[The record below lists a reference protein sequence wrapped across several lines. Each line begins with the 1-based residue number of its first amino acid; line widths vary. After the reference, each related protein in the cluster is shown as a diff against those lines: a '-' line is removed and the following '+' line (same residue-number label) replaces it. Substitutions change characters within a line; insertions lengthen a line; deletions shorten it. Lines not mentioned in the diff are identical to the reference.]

1 MLKRLLAALLL
12 SPCLVL
18 AQSYP
23 TKPVRIVVPFPPGG
37 GTDVV
42 ARILGQKLTETWGQ
56 QAIIENK
63 AGASGSVGSDLVA
76 KSAPDGY
83 TLLLQGTQ
91 HAINLS
97 LYKKLPYD
105 TLRDF
110 VPVAHLA
117 IAPFLLIVNS
127 SVPASSVTEL
137 IAYIKTQP
145 NGLDYGSSGP
155 GGGAHLAGEI
165 FKTMAGVP
173 LRHIPY
179 KGGSIALTDL
189 LGGQIPMLF
198 DPIPTSLK
206 HATGGR
212 IKVLAI
218 SSGERV
224 AAAPTVP
231 TVSESGLPGFDV
243 VSWFGLYAPNGT
255 PATIVNKLNTDVN
268 RALALTDVQEKFKE
282 MGFSTKLMNASEFD
296 THLRAEIVKF
306 AKAIKDSGATID
318 E

>member
-1 MLKRLLAALLL
+1 MKQLLAALLL
-12 SPCLVL
+12 CPCLAF
-18 AQSYP
+18 AQAYP
-23 TKPVRIVVPFPPGG
+23 TKPVRILVPFPPGG

-42 ARILGQKLTETWGQ
+42 ARILSQKLTEAWGQ
-56 QAIIENK
+56 QAIVENK
-63 AGASGSVGSDLVA
+63 AGASGTVGSDLVA
-76 KSAPDGY
+76 KSPADGY

-91 HAINLS
+91 HSINLS

-105 TLRDF
+105 TLKDF

-117 IAPFLLIVNS
+117 IAPFLLIVNA
-127 SVPASSVTEL
+127 SVPANTVTEL

-165 FKTMAGVP
+165 FKTTAGVQ

-212 IKVLAI
+212 INAYAALMALQQGRLA
-218 SSGERV
+218 R
-224 AAAPTVP
+224 
-231 TVSESGLPGFDV
+231 VSEEQSAPGFLAGSLARNP
-243 VSWFGLYAPNGT
+243 VSLI
-255 PATIVNKLNTDVN
+255 PAT
-268 RALALTDVQEKFKE
+268 Q
-282 MGFSTKLMNASEFD
+282 
-296 THLRAEIVKF
+296 
-306 AKAIKDSGATID
+306 
-318 E
+318 

>member
-1 MLKRLLAALLL
+1 LKRLLAALLFA
-12 SPCLVL
+12 PCLAL
-18 AQSYP
+18 AQAYP
-23 TKPVRIVVPFPPGG
+23 TKAVRIVVPFPPGG

-76 KSAPDGY
+76 KSAADGY

-105 TLRDF
+105 TLKDF
-110 VPVAHLA
+110 APVAYLA

-127 SVPASSVTEL
+127 AVPVNSVTEL

-165 FKTMAGVP
+165 FKTMAGVQ

-224 AAAPTVP
+224 AAAPNVP
-231 TVSESGLPGFDV
+231 TISESGLPGFDV
-243 VSWFGLYAPNGT
+243 VSWFGLYAPSAT
-255 PATIVNKLNTDVN
+255 PSTIVNKVNADVN
-268 RALALTDVQEKFKE
+268 RALALPDVQEKFKE
-282 MGFSTKLMNASEFD
+282 MGFSTKLMTASEFD
-296 THLRAEIVKF
+296 THLRTEVVKF
-306 AKAIKDSGATID
+306 AKAIQDSGAKID
-318 E
+318 D

>member
-1 MLKRLLAALLL
+1 MKQLLAALLL
-12 SPCLVL
+12 CPCLAL
-18 AQSYP
+18 AQAYP
-23 TKPVRIVVPFPPGG
+23 TKSVRILVPFPPGG

-42 ARILGQKLTETWGQ
+42 ARILGQKLTEAWGQ
-56 QAIIENK
+56 QAIVENK
-63 AGASGSVGSDLVA
+63 AGASGSVGSDIVA
-76 KSAPDGY
+76 KSPADGY

-105 TLRDF
+105 TLKDF

-117 IAPFLLIVNS
+117 IAPFLLIVNA
-127 SVPASSVTEL
+127 SVPASTVTEL

-165 FKTMAGVP
+165 FKTMAGVQ

-198 DPIPTSLK
+198 DPIPTSL
-206 HATGGR
+206 
-212 IKVLAI
+212 IAI

-224 AAAPTVP
+224 SAAPNVP

-243 VSWFGLYAPNGT
+243 VSWFGLYAPAAT
-255 PATIVNKLNTDVN
+255 PTAVVTKINADVN
-268 RALALTDVQEKFKE
+268 RALALPDVQEKFKE
-282 MGFSTKLMNASEFD
+282 MGFSTKLMSAAEFD
-296 THLRAEIVKF
+296 THLRAEVVKF
-306 AKAIKDSGATID
+306 AEAIQDSGAKID

>member
-1 MLKRLLAALLL
+1 MKRLLAALLFA
-12 SPCLVL
+12 PCLAF
-18 AQSYP
+18 AQAYP
-23 TKPVRIVVPFPPGG
+23 AKSVRIVVPFPPGG

-63 AGASGSVGSDLVA
+63 TGASGSVGSDLVA
-76 KSAPDGY
+76 KSTPDGY

-105 TLRDF
+105 TLKDF
-110 VPVAHLA
+110 VPVAYVAL
-117 IAPFLLIVNS
+117 APFLLIVNA
-127 SVPASSVTEL
+127 SVPANSVSEL

-165 FKTMAGVP
+165 FKTMAGVQ

-179 KGGSIALTDL
+179 KGGSPALTDL

-206 HATGGR
+206 HANGGR

-224 AAAPTVP
+224 SAAPNVP

-243 VSWFGLYAPNGT
+243 VSWFGLYAPTGT
-255 PATIVNKLNTDVN
+255 PAPIVAKLNADVN
-268 RALALTDVQEKFKE
+268 RALALPDVQDKFKE
-282 MGFSTKLMNASEFD
+282 MGFSTKLMSTSEFD
-296 THLRAEIVKF
+296 LYLRAEIKKF
-306 AKAIKDSGATID
+306 AKAIQDSGAKID

>member
-1 MLKRLLAALLL
+1 MKRLLAALLFA
-12 SPCLVL
+12 PCLAL
-18 AQSYP
+18 AQAYP
-23 TKPVRIVVPFPPGG
+23 TKSVRIVVPFPAGG

-42 ARILGQKLTETWGQ
+42 ARILGQKLTEAWGQ

-63 AGASGSVGSDLVA
+63 AGASGTVGSELVA
-76 KSAPDGY
+76 KSVADGY

-91 HAINLS
+91 HSINLS

-105 TLRDF
+105 TLKDF
-110 VPVAHLA
+110 VPVAHIA
-117 IAPFLLIVNS
+117 IAPFLLIVNAT
-127 SVPASSVTEL
+127 VPANSVKEL

-165 FKTMAGVP
+165 FKTMAGVQM
-173 LRHIPY
+173 RHIPY
-179 KGGSIALTDL
+179 KGGSPALTDL

-198 DPIPTSLK
+198 DPIPTSIK
-206 HATGGR
+206 HANGGR

-224 AAAPTVP
+224 VAAPNVP
-231 TVSESGLPGFDV
+231 TVAESGLPGFDV
-243 VSWFGLYAPNGT
+243 VSWFGLYAPSAT
-255 PATIVNKLNTDVN
+255 PVAIVNKLNADVN
-268 RALALTDVQEKFKE
+268 RALALPDVQDKFKD
-282 MGFSTKLMNASEFD
+282 MGFSTKLMSAPEFD
-296 THLRAEIVKF
+296 KHLRAEVVKF
-306 AKAIKDSGATID
+306 AKAIQDSGAKID

>member
-1 MLKRLLAALLL
+1 MKRLLAALMFV
-12 SPCLVL
+12 PCLAL

-23 TKPVRIVVPFPPGG
+23 SKSVRIIVPFPPGG

-42 ARILGQKLTETWGQ
+42 ARILGQKLSESWGQ

-63 AGASGSVGSDLVA
+63 PGASGTVGSDLVA
-76 KSAPDGY
+76 KATPDGY

-105 TLRDF
+105 TLKDF
-110 VPVAHLA
+110 IPVAYVAL
-117 IAPFLLIVNS
+117 APFLLIVNS
-127 SVPASSVTEL
+127 SIPVSSVAEL
-137 IAYIKTQP
+137 ITYIKKQP

-165 FKTMAGVP
+165 FKTMAGVEM
-173 LRHIPY
+173 RHIPY
-179 KGGSIALTDL
+179 KGGSPALTDL

-198 DPIPTSLK
+198 DPIPTSIK
-206 HATGGR
+206 HTNGGR

-224 AAAPTVP
+224 SAAPGVP

-243 VSWFGLYAPNGT
+243 VSWFGLYAPAGT
-255 PATIVNKLNTDVN
+255 PASIVSKLNADVNK
-268 RALALTDVQEKFKE
+268 ALTLPDVQQKFNE
-282 MGFSTKLMNASEFD
+282 MGFSTKPMNAPEFD
-296 THLRAEIVKF
+296 TYLRKEIKKF
-306 AKAIKDSGATID
+306 AKAIEDSGAKLD
-318 E
+318 

>member
-1 MLKRLLAALLL
+1 MKRFFAALLL
-12 SPCLVL
+12 VPCLAL
-18 AQSYP
+18 AQSFP
-23 TKPVRIVVPFPPGG
+23 TKAVRIIVPFPPGG

-76 KSAPDGY
+76 KAHADGY

-105 TLRDF
+105 TLKDF
-110 VPVAHLA
+110 VPIAYLA
-117 IAPFLLIVNS
+117 LAPFLLIVNAA
-127 SVPASSVTEL
+127 VPVNSVTEL

-165 FKTMAGVP
+165 FKTMAGVQ

-206 HATGGR
+206 HASGDR

-224 AAAPTVP
+224 QAAPNVP

-243 VSWFGLYAPNGT
+243 VSWFGLYAPAGT
-255 PATIVNKLNTDVN
+255 PLAVTSKINADVN
-268 RALALTDVQEKFKE
+268 RALVLPDVQSKFIE
-282 MGFSTKLMNASEFD
+282 MGFSTKPMTQPEFEVY
-296 THLRAEIVKF
+296 LRAEVAKF
-306 AKAIKDSGATID
+306 AKAIKDSGAKID

>member
-1 MLKRLLAALLL
+1 LKRLLTALLFA
-12 SPCLVL
+12 PCLAL
-18 AQSYP
+18 AQAYP
-23 TKPVRIVVPFPPGG
+23 TKSVRIVVPFPPGG

-42 ARILGQKLTETWGQ
+42 ARILGQKLTENWGQ

-63 AGASGSVGSDLVA
+63 TGASGTVGSELVA

-91 HAINLS
+91 HSINLS

-105 TLRDF
+105 TLKDF
-110 VPVAHLA
+110 VPVAHVA

-127 SVPASSVTEL
+127 SVPANSVKEL

-165 FKTMAGVP
+165 FKTMAGVQM
-173 LRHIPY
+173 RHIPY
-179 KGGSIALTDL
+179 KGGSPALTDL

-198 DPIPTSLK
+198 DPIPTSIK
-206 HATGGR
+206 HANGGR

-224 AAAPTVP
+224 VAAPNVP
-231 TVSESGLPGFDV
+231 TVAESGLPGFDV
-243 VSWFGLYAPNGT
+243 VSWFGLYAPSAT
-255 PATIVNKLNTDVN
+255 PPAIVNKLNADVN
-268 RALALTDVQEKFKE
+268 RALGLPDVQDKFKE
-282 MGFSTKLMNASEFD
+282 MGFSTKLMSAPEFD
-296 THLRAEIVKF
+296 KHLRAEVVKF
-306 AKAIKDSGATID
+306 AKAIQDSGAKID